1 MIKTVNPY
9 SQEPISSYKYITESE
24 LNNTLEKVQQSY
36 THWKT
41 TTIKSRQGYANSLQ
55 KIILEQKNQLA
66 TLISLEM
73 GKPISEAIREI
84 NKCILLIHYV
94 TDCTSLF
101 LESTKLDDNAYI
113 EYQPTGTVFGIM
125 PWNFPFWQVFRFA
138 FSNMM
143 LGNTCVLKHAP
154 NVTGCA
160 LRLESLFIEAG
171 FPENVFKTL
180 VIDIPQVETVIAHNA
195 IQGVCITGSTKA
207 GSAVGALAGKYL
219 KKSVLELGGT
229 DAFIVLQNAS
239 IKEALNTAFD
249 ARMGNAGQVC
259 IAPKRIYVPQE
270 ILEYCIAFFK
280 DKIDALVLG
289 NPLDEKTTMG
299 PITKASFLPILEQ
312 QVKSCIHYGA
322 QLIVGGKSIAP
333 FFEPTLLVVQADNP
347 LLKEEIF
354 GPVISLIPYDNEEI
368 LIQNVNDS
376 PYGLGASLW
385 SQDIEK
391 AQEMASKIETGNV
404 TINQRMSSDIK
415 YPFGGI
421 KKSGYGKELGI
432 EGYRTFLNAKTVV
445 TAS

>member
-1 MIKTVNPY
+1 MIETINPY
-9 SQEPISSYKYITESE
+9 TQKSISTYNFLSDQE
-24 LNNTLEKVQQSY
+24 LDHTLQSVQKVY
-36 THWKT
+36 PNWKN
-41 TTIKSRQGYANSLQ
+41 TTIQERQGYANSLQ
-55 KIILEQKNQLA
+55 QIIKDQTNNLA

-84 NKCILLIHYV
+84 NKCLLLIEYV
-94 TDCTSLF
+94 TDNTAFF
-101 LESTKLDDNAYI
+101 LKKTILDDNAYI

-138 FSNMM
+138 FSNIM

-154 NVTGCA
+154 NVTGSA
-160 LRLESLFIEAG
+160 LKLESLFTEAG
-171 FPENVFKTL
+171 FPESIFKTL
-180 VIDIPQVETVIAHNA
+180 VIDIPQVETVVAHNTV
-195 IQGVCITGSTKA
+195 QGVCITGSTKA

-229 DAFIVLQNAS
+229 DAFIVLKNAS

-270 ILEYCIAFFK
+270 ILDHCVDFFK
-280 DKIDALVLG
+280 EKINSLVIG
-289 NPLDEKTTMG
+289 DPLEEKTTMG
-299 PITKASFLPILEQ
+299 PIAKASFLPILEQ
-312 QVKSCIHYGA
+312 QVKSCISHGA
-322 QLIVGGKSIAP
+322 KLIVGGKNIAP

-347 LLKEEIF
+347 ILEEEIF
-354 GPVISLIPYDNEEI
+354 GPVLSLIPYDNEEL
-368 LIQNVNDS
+368 LIQNVNNS

-385 SQDIEK
+385 CQDIEK
-391 AQEMASKIETGNV
+391 AKEMASKIEAGNV

-421 KKSGYGKELGI
+421 KNSGYGKELGI
-432 EGYRTFLNAKTVV
+432 EGYRAFLNAKTVV
-445 TAS
+445 TA